1 MNNETLQRLKQEH
14 KELSDKQGKLKAF
27 IESDKFNTLS
37 MVESAILLVQSDVM
51 TIYYNV
57 LSLRLLIDSNIKD
70 INNSH
75 LTGED
80 TSNNE

>member
-1 MNNETLQRLKQEH
+1 MNNETVQRLEQER

-27 IESDKFNTLS
+27 IESDEFNTLS
-37 MVESAILLVQSDVM
+37 MPESAILLVQSDVM
-51 TIYYNV
+51 TMYYNV
-57 LSLRLLIDSNIKD
+57 LSLGLLIDSNIKD

-80 TSNNE
+80 TSNNK

>member
-1 MNNETLQRLKQEH
+1 MNNEVLQRLEQER

-27 IESDKFNTLS
+27 IDSDEFNTLS
-37 MVESAILLVQSDVM
+37 MPESAILLVQSDVM
-51 TIYYNV
+51 TMYYNV

-80 TSNNE
+80 TSNNK

>member
-80 TSNNE
+80 TSNNK